1 MKQLYES
8 FQLARRNAVDDTNS
22 YYNGPRESRS
32 RESGGLSVF
41 KSGVEMVN
49 FIYGEVEFFDFY
61 KILMII
67 FEREYINLEGQHTF
81 LDLGCGAG
89 NSFRF
94 ITPILI
100 K

>member
-1 MKQLYES
+1 
-8 FQLARRNAVDDTNS
+8 
-22 YYNGPRESRS
+22 
-32 RESGGLSVF
+32 
-41 KSGVEMVN
+41 MVN